1 VRVPDPSRSVHGVAV
16 EHLPTPSRAAASAA
30 SLACLLAGAPGVG
43 IFLGAH
49 QSIGFKGITLF
60 GTPEQKAKYLPDL
73 AAGKKIAAFALTEP
87 SSGSDANS
95 IRTRAVLSDDGETA
109 RAAAAAGV
117 GWGGG
122 WEALQP
128 PS

>member
-1 VRVPDPSRSVHGVAV
+1 
-16 EHLPTPSRAAASAA
+16 
-30 SLACLLAGAPGVG
+30 VG

-109 RAAAAAGV
+109 RAAAAAG
-117 GWGGG
+117 GGGGGG